1 MRQER
6 RESRIGPVATGPAN
20 PMCADDSD
28 DPVGPDPS
36 DTSEHATRNR
46 TQLELLKLALER
58 QRHRA
63 HIDAMLERTAPAR
76 TDADSQSKNVADEP
90 DDG

>member
-1 MRQER
+1 M
-6 RESRIGPVATGPAN
+6 ATGPAN

-28 DPVGPDPS
+28 DPGAPDPS

-46 TQLELLKLALER
+46 TQLEWLELAAER
-58 QRHRA
+58 KRHRA
-63 HIDAMLERTAPAR
+63 YIDAMLERTASTR
-76 TDADSQSKNVADEP
+76 TDADSQRKNAADEP

>member
-1 MRQER
+1 
-6 RESRIGPVATGPAN
+6 
-20 PMCADDSD
+20 MCADDRD
-28 DPVGPDPS
+28 DPVAPDPS

-46 TQLELLKLALER
+46 TQLELLKLAVQR

-63 HIDAMLERTAPAR
+63 YIEAMLERTVSAR

>member
-1 MRQER
+1 
-6 RESRIGPVATGPAN
+6 
-20 PMCADDSD
+20 MCADDSD
-28 DPVGPDPS
+28 DPVAPDPS

-46 TQLELLKLALER
+46 TQLELLKLAMER
-58 QRHRA
+58 KRHRA
-63 HIDAMLERTAPAR
+63 HIDAMLERAAPAR

>member
-1 MRQER
+1 
-6 RESRIGPVATGPAN
+6 
-20 PMCADDSD
+20 MCADDSD
-28 DPVGPDPS
+28 DPVAPDPS

-46 TQLELLKLALER
+46 TQLELLKLAVER

-63 HIDAMLERTAPAR
+63 YIEAMLERTASTR
-76 TDADSQSKNVADEP
+76 TDADSQSNDVADEP

>member
-1 MRQER
+1 
-6 RESRIGPVATGPAN
+6 
-20 PMCADDSD
+20 MCAHDSD
-28 DPVGPDPS
+28 DPVAPDPS

-63 HIDAMLERTAPAR
+63 HIDAMLERTAFTR
-76 TDADSQSKNVADEP
+76 MDADSQSKNVPDEP
-90 DDG
+90 DEG